1 MTRRIQ
7 VLAAIAAFT
16 VSAGFAHA
24 QNSMNAGMSPA
35 QAEQMLHSARTVEQ
49 YQMLAGYFHA
59 RQLVFEEKAQAEK
72 AEWDRRSQIT
82 AASYQNL
89 IDKQIASMALLYDLT
104 IVSRNIDHFA
114 GTGAR
119 VLNPF
124 QESAPSAVVVSQ

>member
-1 MTRRIQ
+1 MKEDIIMTRRIQ

-16 VSAGFAHA
+16 VSAGLAHA

-82 AASYQNL
+82 AASYQKYPRPA
-89 IDKQIASMALLYDLT
+89 DS
-104 IVSRNIDHFA
+104 SRNRYEYFTYEAQQMAQQAAHF
-114 GTGAR
+114 
-119 VLNPF
+119 
-124 QESAPSAVVVSQ
+124 ESLSATAQR

>member
-16 VSAGFAHA
+16 VSAGLAHA

-49 YQMLAGYFHA
+49 YQMLASYFHA
-59 RQLVFEEKAQAEK
+59 RQLVFEEKAQVEK

-82 AASYQNL
+82 AASYQKYPRPA
-89 IDKQIASMALLYDLT
+89 DS
-104 IVSRNIDHFA
+104 SRNRYEYFTYEAQQMAQQAAHF
-114 GTGAR
+114 
-119 VLNPF
+119 
-124 QESAPSAVVVSQ
+124 ESLSTSAQR

>member
-1 MTRRIQ
+1 MKEDIIMTRKIQ

-16 VSAGFAHA
+16 VSAGLAHA

-82 AASYQNL
+82 AASYQKYPRPA
-89 IDKQIASMALLYDLT
+89 DS
-104 IVSRNIDHFA
+104 SRNRYEYFTYEAQQMAQQAAHF
-114 GTGAR
+114 
-119 VLNPF
+119 
-124 QESAPSAVVVSQ
+124 ESLSASAQR

>member
-1 MTRRIQ
+1 MTRKIQ

-59 RQLVFEEKAQAEK
+59 RQLVFEEKAQVEK

-82 AASYQNL
+82 AASYQKYPRPA
-89 IDKQIASMALLYDLT
+89 DS
-104 IVSRNIDHFA
+104 SRNRYEYFTYEAQQMAQQAAHF
-114 GTGAR
+114 
-119 VLNPF
+119 
-124 QESAPSAVVVSQ
+124 ESLSTSTQR

>member
-1 MTRRIQ
+1 MTRKIK

-82 AASYQNL
+82 AASYQKYPRPA
-89 IDKQIASMALLYDLT
+89 DS
-104 IVSRNIDHFA
+104 SRNRYEYFTYEAQQMAQQAAHF
-114 GTGAR
+114 
-119 VLNPF
+119 
-124 QESAPSAVVVSQ
+124 ESLSTTAQR

>member
-1 MTRRIQ
+1 MTRKIK

-16 VSAGFAHA
+16 VSAGLAHA
-24 QNSMNAGMSPA
+24 QNAMNAGMSPA

-82 AASYQNL
+82 AASYQKYPRPA
-89 IDKQIASMALLYDLT
+89 DS
-104 IVSRNIDHFA
+104 SRNRYEYFTYEAQQMAQQAAHF
-114 GTGAR
+114 
-119 VLNPF
+119 
-124 QESAPSAVVVSQ
+124 ESLSTSAQR

>member
-1 MTRRIQ
+1 MKEDIIMTRRIQ

-82 AASYQNL
+82 AASYQKYPRPA
-89 IDKQIASMALLYDLT
+89 DS
-104 IVSRNIDHFA
+104 SRNRYEYFTYEAQQMAQQAAHF
-114 GTGAR
+114 
-119 VLNPF
+119 
-124 QESAPSAVVVSQ
+124 ESLSTSAQR